1 MYSYT
6 FIARRYSFIL
16 VLSLV
21 LVLAL
26 TACGVNSTSTG
37 SSTTTPTAV
46 PSATATKVATSTSA
60 STTGCPG
67 STLATQPSAPTI
79 TLTTANTQTAVT
91 AKNGATIEVD
101 LPVGHTW
108 QGPDITPQNM
118 LAMQSPSGY
127 TSTKGQFCVWRFVA
141 TGVGTVHLSFTG
153 RPICK
158 KGQLCP
164 MYVMAIP
171 FTINVQ

>member
-26 TACGVNSTSTG
+26 TACGVNSTTTG
-37 SSTTTPTAV
+37 SSSTASPSAV
-46 PSATATKVATSTSA
+46 PSPTATKVLTVA

-67 STLATQPSAPTI
+67 STLTTLPSAA
-79 TLTTANTQTAVT
+79 TLVLTNANTTGTVN
-91 AKNGATIEVD
+91 AKNGETIEVD

-108 QGPDITPQNM
+108 QGPSISPQNL

-141 TGVGTVHLSFTG
+141 SGVGTVHLSFTG

-171 FTINVQ
+171 FTINVR